1 MSSSSSWSNV
11 THVSPSSDSRGP
23 SPIPPSRASS
33 PIPPNIVIERQS
45 PSKFRLPSN
54 LEKNNWTVVRR
65 QQRPRDRPAFDID
78 DALQFPRL
86 SPPVSPMSATSEH
99 SSDDDNVVFTGSVKT
114 ALR

>member
-1 MSSSSSWSNV
+1 MS
-11 THVSPSSDSRGP
+11 SPSSDSRGP

-86 SPPVSPMSATSEH
+86 RLPPPVSPMSAPTPTSEH
-99 SSDDDNVVFTGSVKT
+99 SSDDDNVIFTGSVNT

>member
-1 MSSSSSWSNV
+1 MS
-11 THVSPSSDSRGP
+11 SPSSDSRGP

-54 LEKNNWTVVRR
+54 LEDNNWTVVRR

-78 DALQFPRL
+78 DPAHFPRL
-86 SPPVSPMSATSEH
+86 SPPVSAKSAPSEH
-99 SSDDDNVVFTGSVKT
+99 SSDDDDVVFKGRV
-114 ALR
+114 

>member
-1 MSSSSSWSNV
+1 MSSESSWSNV
-11 THVSPSSDSRGP
+11 THVSPSSDDA
-23 SPIPPSRASS
+23 IPPSRASS
-33 PIPPNIVIERQS
+33 PTAPNIVIERQS
-45 PSKFRLPSN
+45 PSKIRSPTN
-54 LEKNNWTVVRR
+54 VWTVVRR

-86 SPPVSPMSATSEH
+86 PPPVSPMSTPTSEH